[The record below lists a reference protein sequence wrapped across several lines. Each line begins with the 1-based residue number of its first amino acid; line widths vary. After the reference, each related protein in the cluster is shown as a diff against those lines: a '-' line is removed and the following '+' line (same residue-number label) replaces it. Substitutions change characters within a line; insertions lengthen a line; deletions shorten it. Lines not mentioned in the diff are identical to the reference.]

1 MAVKELGRLKG
12 LVPATFTPLSPN
24 GELNLELIPEYVKH
38 LASNGIEYIFI
49 NGTTGEGPSFTVE
62 ERKKLAEVWLECS
75 KNVLKGVM
83 VHVGAGNSSEACDLA
98 GHAEKFGA
106 VAISSAPSTYFK
118 PSSTKDLVSYCRV
131 IAAAAPS
138 IPFYYYHIP
147 GLTGVHEPMDEFY
160 ALAIK
165 DIPSF
170 RGIKYS
176 SIDVV
181 TLGSCLKIRKN
192 YPQHEIFWGTDE
204 AIIIAIDHGMEC
216 AIGSTYNMMAPIGR
230 LIMELQRMGDRDGM
244 MEWLFFVQDLIKA
257 YKELAKDSS
266 FIGVMKAI
274 TSLVTGLEMG
284 PVRPPLASASDQP
297 TLSKAVENLG
307 IIGKIEE
314 AKKKLIAM
322 NIT

>member
-1 MAVKELGRLKG
+1 MKLM
-12 LVPATFTPLSPN
+12 
-24 GELNLELIPEYVKH
+24 IPVLMEYV
-38 LASNGIEYIFI
+38 YQ
-49 NGTTGEGPSFTVE
+49 
-62 ERKKLAEVWLECS
+62 
-75 KNVLKGVM
+75 
-83 VHVGAGNSSEACDLA
+83 
-98 GHAEKFGA
+98 
-106 VAISSAPSTYFK
+106 
-118 PSSTKDLVSYCRV
+118 V

-216 AIGSTYNMMAPIGR
+216 AIGSTYNMA
-230 LIMELQRMGDRDGM
+230 RD
-244 MEWLFFVQDLIKA
+244 L
-257 YKELAKDSS
+257 
-266 FIGVMKAI
+266 
-274 TSLVTGLEMG
+274 
-284 PVRPPLASASDQP
+284 
-297 TLSKAVENLG
+297 
-307 IIGKIEE
+307 
-314 AKKKLIAM
+314 
-322 NIT
+322 